1 MAKVSYNTQILGL
14 ILELDFLLIFFSI
27 VFLAAFIHGG
37 VGFGFP
43 MIATPLIALY
53 TDIQTAIIY
62 TLIPTLL
69 VNIVSI
75 ANEGEFFKAIKKFY
89 PLAILAMI
97 GSAIGTYTL
106 IYFSSDIFKI
116 ILAMAI
122 LIYLFFDLVKIE
134 LPWIE
139 RNPKSS
145 LLFFGLGSG
154 ILGGLTNVM
163 SATLIIYALES
174 KFSKKEIIQSF
185 NICFLFGKLVQI
197 AIFTTSSVF
206 TFQQFS
212 ESSLSLIVI
221 AIALFFG
228 IKIKKLIN
236 AELFK
241 KIVKMI
247 LFSISM
253 MLFVQVY

>member
-1 MAKVSYNTQILGL
+1 M
-14 ILELDFLLIFFSI
+14 EFDFLLIFFAI
-27 VFLAAFIHGG
+27 VFLAALIHGS

-43 MIATPLIALY
+43 MIATPLIALV
-53 TDIQTAIIY
+53 TDVQTAIIY

-89 PLAILAMI
+89 PLAILAMS

-116 ILAMAI
+116 ILGIAI
-122 LIYLFFDLVKIE
+122 LIYLFFDLVKVE
-134 LPWIE
+134 LPWIAK
-139 RNPKSS
+139 NPKSS
-145 LLFFGLGSG
+145 LVVFGLGSG

-185 NICFLFGKLVQI
+185 NICFLFGKFVQI
-197 AIFTTSSVF
+197 GIFTASSAF
-206 TFQQFS
+206 TMNQFNQ
-212 ESSLSLIVI
+212 SSLSLIVI
-221 AIALFFG
+221 AIALYFG
-228 IKIKKLIN
+228 IKIKNYIN
-236 AELFK
+236 ADLFK
-241 KIVKMI
+241 KIVKIVLFTIAMI
-247 LFSISM
+247 LFI
-253 MLFVQVY
+253 QTY